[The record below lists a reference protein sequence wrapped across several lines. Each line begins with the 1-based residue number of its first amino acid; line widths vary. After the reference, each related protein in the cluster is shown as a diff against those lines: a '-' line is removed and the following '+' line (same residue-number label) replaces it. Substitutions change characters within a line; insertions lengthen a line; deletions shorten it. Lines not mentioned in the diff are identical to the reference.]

1 MKDTITT
8 VELPQEVNLTDWYQ
22 QEETRVAQMIIKA
35 LKGSKAL
42 AESAK
47 VWEKSV
53 EDQKRIKRE
62 FEEMKI
68 RRGDIAV
75 EIEDLKQNLGAEDSF
90 ADLRKIEG
98 LQSEL
103 KAIDEVLP
111 GMERRFYN
119 DSAFTRQIRDNKYN
133 AIFLIDAEL
142 AKVNASLKEDI
153 DRRAEDLILTI
164 KAYKSATELAR
175 SEQKAIPSALLQLGS
190 IMKIVPKI
198 EGLEGLV
205 APDPFASTASLL
217 RY

>member
-42 AESAK
+42 TDAAK

-68 RRGDIAV
+68 RRGDMAV
-75 EIEDLKQNLGAEDSF
+75 EIEDLKRNIGAEDSF

-205 APDPFASTASLL
+205 ELDPFASTASLR